1 MVTLPTRELKIG
13 KIIDKTLGVL
23 EANAVPALIF
33 VAAVTAVGLPITYF
47 SVGSTAPLQVAGGQ
61 LLRTAI
67 GVVIGYFMLV
77 TMLRRTGLQ
86 ARGSDDTFIPF
97 VGLSILYSLAVMLGI
112 IALIIPGLILI
123 ARWSIAQP
131 LLVAQGTG
139 VMASLGESWARTRGN
154 EFSILAAVLALA
166 LLPIAVIIAVRML
179 FGQDELVGMVVA
191 EVATG
196 AITVALMAMGVAL
209 YAMIL
214 GREAE
219 TTFA

>member
-1 MVTLPTRELKIG
+1 MVMLSSRELKIG
-13 KIIDKTLGVL
+13 AIIDKTLGVL

-33 VAAVTAVGLPITYF
+33 VVALAAVGLPITYF

-67 GVVIGYFMLV
+67 SVVLGYFMLV

-86 ARGSDDTFIPF
+86 ARDSDDTFLPF
-97 VGLSILYSLAVMLGI
+97 VGLSILSSLAVMLGM

-154 EFSILAAVLALA
+154 EFSILAAALALA

-179 FGQDELVGMVVA
+179 FEQDHLVGMVVA
-191 EVATG
+191 EIASG
-196 AITVALMAMGVAL
+196 AISLVLMAMGVAL
-209 YAMIL
+209 YGLIM

-219 TTFA
+219 TTLA

>member
-1 MVTLPTRELKIG
+1 MPTLPTRELKIG
-13 KIIDKTLGVL
+13 KIIDKTLAVL

-33 VAAVTAVGLPITYF
+33 VTALTAVGLPITYF

-86 ARGSDDTFIPF
+86 ARGSDDTFLPF
-97 VGLSILYSLAVMLGI
+97 VGLSILSSLAVMLGM

-166 LLPIAVIIAVRML
+166 LLPIAVIIAVRVW
-179 FGQDELVGMVVA
+179 FEQDQIVGMVVA

-214 GREAE
+214 GRDAE